1 MIDRHHTVTFTGHR
15 TYCGEADE
23 ALRQA
28 ILRLVQQGY
37 TTFLS
42 GMALGFDL
50 AAAELVLQLRREGV
64 LLRLVAVIPFRGQ
77 ESSYSDEER
86 ARYARVVAEADEVI
100 TLAEQFHR
108 GAYQVRNDYLVSHA
122 SYLVAWY
129 NGSKGGTQ
137 YTFLKGLKCGLELE
151 NLATFQL
158 LDQRLFQ

>member
-15 TYCGEADE
+15 TYCG
-23 ALRQA
+23 
-28 ILRLVQQGY
+28 
-37 TTFLS
+37 
-42 GMALGFDL
+42 
-50 AAAELVLQLRREGV
+50 
-64 LLRLVAVIPFRGQ
+64 
-77 ESSYSDEER
+77 
-86 ARYARVVAEADEVI
+86 EADEVI